1 MPTYEQSQE
10 KLQQYINQGRA
21 RSAGIVT
28 TLMEESANRLD
39 ALVPSVA
46 MTFLNRPEH
55 LEMTVQYGLHE
66 MAGIL
71 QFSQWSESQALTT
84 LGIPQRFIGG
94 LREDGAIGIALADAI
109 MNTLLYRVGTGQD
122 NRRLLRIVD
131 HTVKGW
137 LSPNY
142 AIIDQ
147 AGLLTGF
154 AQAIAQHAS
163 KGIVFTDGVI
173 TDRRYSVTAIWP
185 QIFEPWPG
193 EAVIIGADLQSS
205 DYGFGAVDLK
215 QKVIRLACING
226 ALGISFFRK
235 RHSGGR
241 YNDGGELIGDN
252 PIFTISD
259 RTRELSSATTV
270 SMLTDAL
277 VGAFDDRMVARTI
290 DSYRVAANK
299 TVNVENEVA
308 SLRKRNIIGD
318 DTAKQIPV
326 LINAD
331 IEVLPKTDSNN
342 SALRF
347 GQLLSMMARSME
359 GENVITLQEEA
370 GKYYLPEAPRA
381 ETLF

>member
-10 KLQQYINQGRA
+10 KLQQYINNGRT
-21 RSAGIVT
+21 RSANIVT
-28 TLMEESANRLD
+28 ALMEESESRVD
-39 ALVPSVA
+39 KLVPSSA
-46 MTFLNRPEH
+46 MSFFNRPEH
-55 LEMTVQYGLHE
+55 LELMVMDSRSDSKDPLR
-66 MAGIL
+66 
-71 QFSQWSESQALTT
+71 FSQWSESQALTT
-84 LGIPQRFIGG
+84 LSVPQKFIGG
-94 LREDGAIGIALADAI
+94 LRGDGPVGIALADAI

-154 AQAIAQHAS
+154 AQAIARHAS

-185 QIFEPWPG
+185 KVFEAWPG

-241 YNDGGELIGDN
+241 YNDGGELAGDN

-277 VGAFDDRMVARTI
+277 VGAFDDKMVARTI
-290 DSYRVAANK
+290 DSYIDASNR

-331 IEVLPKTDSNN
+331 IEVLPKTYSNN

-359 GENVITLQEEA
+359 GENVLAMEEVA
-370 GKYYLPEAPRA
+370 GTYFLPSAPKE